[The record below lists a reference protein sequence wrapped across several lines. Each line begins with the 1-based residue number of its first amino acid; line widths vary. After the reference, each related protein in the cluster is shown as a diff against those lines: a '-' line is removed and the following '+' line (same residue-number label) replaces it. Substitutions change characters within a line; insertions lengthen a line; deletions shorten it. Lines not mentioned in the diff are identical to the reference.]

1 MQQGT
6 RANLCKLASCRL
18 FISFPIS
25 LALCSRKIGEKEGG
39 GGNEGRGVWSEWG
52 DEKELRTL
60 SIFLRLI
67 FTLTNE
73 NVHWY
78 THINYGYFPFVSTD
92 LKFRSRNRSAIVIH
106 VYLLT
111 QTNDLITKWNT
122 KMGWFIF
129 HHVNC
134 PFSTA
139 LSLICSIYFY
149 TKDSVNEQW
158 VCVSDSLV
166 EEMGGKFH

>member
-1 MQQGT
+1 MLGNNIGNRERMRIQILFLQVMQQGT

-39 GGNEGRGVWSEWG
+39 GGGNEGRGVWSEWR

-73 NVHWY
+73 NVH
-78 THINYGYFPFVSTD
+78 
-92 LKFRSRNRSAIVIH
+92 
-106 VYLLT
+106 
-111 QTNDLITKWNT
+111 
-122 KMGWFIF
+122 
-129 HHVNC
+129 
-134 PFSTA
+134 
-139 LSLICSIYFY
+139 
-149 TKDSVNEQW
+149 
-158 VCVSDSLV
+158 
-166 EEMGGKFH
+166 